1 MCIYLLHELACQKH
15 LRKRPAEALYRW
27 VKRKRVF
34 QLAEPLVVREHI
46 YCNLGIRFKIN
57 CLKIQDKRSH
67 YQGKSFFFF
76 CCLSFS
82 ENEINLPSSSTL
94 IVVLTL
100 MLRPTDLKS
109 IKSSPP
115 DILLVISPD
124 KISLAILVTIAS
136 VWTGYCP

>member
-1 MCIYLLHELACQKH
+1 MCIYLLHESTCQKH
-15 LRKRPAEALYRW
+15 LRKRPAKTLYRW
-27 VKRKRVF
+27 VKSKRVF
-34 QLAEPLVVREHI
+34 QLVEPLVVREHI

-57 CLKIQDKRSH
+57 CLKIQNKCSH
-67 YQGKSFFFF
+67 YQGKSSF
-76 CCLSFS
+76 CCLSLS

-109 IKSSPP
+109 VKSSPP
-115 DILLVISPD
+115 DILLVISPS
-124 KISLAILVTIAS
+124 KISLAILVIIAS

>member
-1 MCIYLLHELACQKH
+1 MCIYLLHESACQKH
-15 LRKRPAEALYRW
+15 LRKRPAETLDRW
-27 VKRKRVF
+27 VKSKRVF
-34 QLAEPLVVREHI
+34 QLVGPLVVREHI

-57 CLKIQDKRSH
+57 CLKIQDKCSH
-67 YQGKSFFFF
+67 YQGKSF

-82 ENEINLPSSSTL
+82 ENETNLPLSSTL

-115 DILLVISPD
+115 DILFVISPS

-136 VWTGYCP
+136 VWAGYCL